1 MNNYL
6 IFRTDRIGDFL
17 ISSILIK
24 SIKLN
29 DNRAHISVVCSS
41 KNYSYIK
48 DFNFIDEVFLLEN
61 SFINKLKIILSLK
74 KRSYKNIIVHDDK
87 RRSKFIS
94 FFLKGKKKIYIKDKE
109 KFTHIEIIKN
119 ILNASGLIFNNES
132 LNFLDERKVTHDNKE
147 KFILFH
153 FDEKWIF
160 DDYIKKFKNIEPSEE
175 ELISFLNS
183 MITKTQKKI
192 IITTGTKT
200 PNIIKKVKSS
210 LDSNKIK
217 FLDNQNFNDLE
228 QIVSKCEILI
238 SCHGAIS
245 HVAAAKRIKQ
255 IDIIDKSYDYSRWTS
270 HFRNYNYL
278 YREKFSNLS
287 KEILQKL

>member
-1 MNNYL
+1 M
-6 IFRTDRIGDFL
+6 
-17 ISSILIK
+17 
-24 SIKLN
+24 
-29 DNRAHISVVCSS
+29 
-41 KNYSYIK
+41 
-48 DFNFIDEVFLLEN
+48 
-61 SFINKLKIILSLK
+61 
-74 KRSYKNIIVHDDK
+74 
-87 RRSKFIS
+87 
-94 FFLKGKKKIYIKDKE
+94 
-109 KFTHIEIIKN
+109 
-119 ILNASGLIFNNES
+119 
-132 LNFLDERKVTHDNKE
+132 THDNKE